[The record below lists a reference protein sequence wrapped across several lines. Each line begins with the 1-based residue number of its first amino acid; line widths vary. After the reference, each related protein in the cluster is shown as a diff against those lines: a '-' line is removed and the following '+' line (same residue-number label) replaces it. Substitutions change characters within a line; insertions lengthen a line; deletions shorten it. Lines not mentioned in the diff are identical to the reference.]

1 MPKPA
6 TKPTFERYGLQWE
19 RSQVNDLSLEL
30 ACFSAPKMFVTG
42 KPREFHFRNAWKI
55 VWPQYEW
62 NEWAE
67 MIAWAWCNYRIVTV
81 IGHTSSTKSHTT
93 AHALLLDY
101 LAAPPLTSTT
111 VTTTK
116 FDALRSRI
124 WGDIMKA
131 IETSAM
137 RSALLDIFKVT
148 TTSNELKIG
157 MMKTE
162 DNLSADKY
170 LIQGVATDSAD
181 DAGSKIRGQH
191 TERRR
196 IVADECEDMGEA
208 LYSAIDNARV
218 DDDFIA
224 FLLTN
229 PADRSSAFNQKWS
242 CPKNG
247 WGSVSPMDL
256 WWPTVQP
263 DGICLHFDGLQSP
276 NIKAKKTVFPYMLT
290 QKYVDDLRETEGEN
304 SLKWWMFVRGFPAPD
319 GVIAKIWPEASLAA
333 AKKQVEFDF
342 DPIPCAALDPAFD
355 SDDCVIHFGE
365 IGRIRG
371 DKQCCR
377 VKETIKLQM
386 PEDPRIVP
394 KDYQVAK
401 QVKALCIARGV
412 KPENFIMD
420 ETGNARGVLAILRV
434 DWSQKVQGIY
444 YGGEATNRPLR
455 PDDVKP
461 ANEQVKYFVAELWF
475 RASYLA
481 QAGLLVGLQNCDKK
495 TTEDLAA
502 RRYEL
507 KQFGNVKLMVA
518 EPKVEMKKRLSR
530 SPDYGDAFC
539 QFGELMARQGM
550 LTAAGSAAPKKI
562 WEASRKLAQRAARR
576 YAEPQLTH

>member
-1 MPKPA
+1 MPRPP
-6 TKPTFERYGLQWE
+6 TKPTFERYGLQWD

-30 ACFSAPKMFVTG
+30 ACYSDRKLFPTN

-55 VWPQYEW
+55 VWPNYEW
-62 NEWAE
+62 NEWGE
-67 MIAWAWCNYRIVTV
+67 MLMWAWCNYRIITV
-81 IGHTSSTKSHTT
+81 IGHTSSGKSHGT
-93 AHALLLDY
+93 AHCLLLDY

-124 WGDIMKA
+124 WGDIMQA

-137 RSALLDIFKVT
+137 KQALLDIFKVT

-157 MMKTE
+157 MQKTE
-162 DNLSADKY
+162 NNIAADKY
-170 LIQGVATDSAD
+170 LIQGVATDSSD
-181 DAGSKIRGQH
+181 DSASKLRGQH

-196 IVADECEDMGEA
+196 IVADECEDMGDA
-208 LYSAIDNARV
+208 LYTAIDNARV
-218 DDDFIA
+218 DTDFIA
-224 FLLTN
+224 ALLTN
-229 PADRSSAFNQKWS
+229 PADRSSVFNQKWS

-256 WWPTVQP
+256 FWETVQP

-276 NIKAKKTVFPYMLT
+276 NIKAKKTIFPYLLT
-290 QKYVDDLRETEGEN
+290 QKYVDDLRTTEGEN

-333 AKKQVEFDF
+333 AKKQVEFDY

-365 IGRIRG
+365 IGRVRG
-371 DKQCCR
+371 DKLCCR
-377 VKETIKLQM
+377 VKETIKIQM

-394 KDYQVAK
+394 KDYQVAR

-412 KPENFIMD
+412 KPENFIQD
-420 ETGNARGVLAILRV
+420 ETGNARGVLALLRV
-434 DWSQKVQGIY
+434 EWSPKVQGIQ
-444 YGGEATNRPLR
+444 YGGEATDRPLR
-455 PDDVKP
+455 VDDVKP
-461 ANEQVKYFVAELWF
+461 ANEQVKLFVTELWF

-481 QAGLLVGLQNCDKK
+481 QAGLLVGLQNCDPK
-495 TTEDLAA
+495 TYADLAA

-507 KQFGNVKLMVA
+507 KQYGVRKLMIA
-518 EPKVEMKKRLSR
+518 ETKTDLRTRIGR
-530 SPDYGDAFC
+530 SCDYGDPFC
-539 QFGELMARQGM
+539 QFAELMARQGM
-550 LTAAGSAAPKKI
+550 LAAAGKSSPQKL
-562 WEASRKLAQRAARR
+562 WDVSRKLAIKAGRR
-576 YAEPQLTH
+576 YAEPINV